1 MSSTSLNI
9 LSVYTFI
16 QCLQEPYEADHSIVI
31 TVLLKRNVSVK
42 LPACSCRVWASAA
55 GLLGLCP

>member
-42 LPACSCRVWASAA
+42 
-55 GLLGLCP
+55 